1 MKRTWLCL
9 ILCCLVAMSGFAQKH
24 TTFEM
29 RYFSKDAKANG
40 ETDLHGD
47 TETMSLEERV
57 SALGKYAGYAARFW
71 GDPQL
76 NTPLFSDEDVR
87 ARLAS
92 IKEQPATGIRTTIR
106 LDGWKAYGYKDGKES
121 LQASRWKEWEDQGA
135 VISNGKLNLEG
146 VTVSS
151 LPCRMNWRFR
161 LKSTLSGKPE
171 GLKIIF
177 TNGDSPVISID
188 PGKYSRIAPSPESME
203 VYADLPDH
211 RCFVTLDGKT
221 VDEITLADVDTLV
234 TGMKLDASTGRASF
248 DCISLFSFV
257 RDKDN
262 AHTPYHSEM
271 LINEDFEPVPAMS
284 GWQQEAYDDSAWETV
299 HLPSP
304 LGGLQAEGESYY
316 LRKKVKVGGFS
327 HAELQLE
334 TLDPAG
340 EVWINGEV
348 AAVTQGRQPRSIDV
362 TGFLVPDQE
371 NTIAVRVKPYRATL
385 RSIHAPSDPNIGWFL
400 GRAQLVLTGE
410 SHIDQVL
417 VHTSS
422 LEDGKAVQ
430 RHKITISKESVYYDK
445 AKLEIR
451 YYPWFPEEGG
461 CAASVE
467 REIELCPGI
476 DNICDIDMEVGS
488 PLLWSTGDPRLY
500 KVEVILKD
508 EKGNP
513 IDDFVT
519 TTGIR
524 LIEQVKG
531 TLYVNHK
538 PEMLNGAQNFGFRG
552 PVENISKHVRCATDE
567 MVMRDLMMI
576 QKMDANLLRIHVH
589 AEKDKVEGINDPRF
603 AEYADQMGIYL
614 IWQTSGWIRE
624 GEASNVDFENY
635 PAYMKQVYNHPSIVV
650 WEASNHPNRFKK
662 HGLNNSQDFLNT
674 IIPTIEGT
682 DTSRLISPTT
692 FWQHT
697 HLGNYDGSKD
707 YQGNDITPNPL
718 IRHKMLTRGSQD
730 AYSGYGRTWTSLR
743 NIPNSWAK
751 SCLDAGELCYFNF
764 EHEESAAQPNWE
776 LARKEPWYKVQSY
789 EWSYEKGSIGRFL
802 QDSEWRESQAYQ
814 AFSAWESMKR
824 QTIEGV
830 DGFSWCSLESGP
842 NMFTYQKPLVDP
854 FYVPKLAYHA
864 NRMVFQRMWAGSDDV
879 DVVYGPADMVKPVI
893 FNLGEGCT
901 VNLTVELQNEKGK
914 VLEKKTFKAVEVPA
928 GRSVTRLEPF
938 RFRSSGEGCRFIV
951 YKIY

>member
-1 MKRTWLCL
+1 MKRTWFCM
-9 ILCCLVAMSGFAQKH
+9 ILCCLGTLACFAQTH

-40 ETDLHGD
+40 ETDFHGD
-47 TETMSLEERV
+47 TEVMSIEERV
-57 SALGKYAGYAARFW
+57 KALGKYAAYSSKFW
-71 GDPQL
+71 GDPQF
-76 NTPLFSDEDVR
+76 NTPLFTDDDVR
-87 ARLAS
+87 ERLGT
-92 IKEQPATGIRTTIR
+92 IKEQPSTSVRNTIL
-106 LDGWKAYGYKDGKES
+106 LDGWKAYGYKEGKES
-121 LQASRWKEWEDQGA
+121 LQASRWAAWTRQGA
-135 VISNGKLNLEG
+135 TINEGKMHLDG
-146 VTVSS
+146 VGVSS
-151 LPCRMNWRFR
+151 PLARMNWRFR
-161 LKSTLSGKPE
+161 LKTSLSDITSGVNVS
-171 GLKIIF
+171 F
-177 TNGDSPVISID
+177 GDGSHTVVSVN
-188 PGKYSRIAPSPESME
+188 PGKYSRTVSSPKALEI
-203 VYADLPDH
+203 YGDLENH

-221 VDEITLADVDTLV
+221 VDEIQLSREDTV
-234 TGMKLDASTGRASF
+234 ITSMKIDATSGKASLENL
-248 DCISLFSFV
+248 SLFSFI

-262 AHTPYHSEM
+262 ARTPYHSEM
-271 LINEDFEPVPAMS
+271 LINEDFEDVPRMA
-284 GWQQEAYDDSAWETV
+284 GWQQKAYDDSAWGTV

-304 LGGLQAEGESYY
+304 LGGHQAEGESYY
-316 LRKKVKVGGFS
+316 LRKKVNVGDFKYAG
-327 HAELQLE
+327 LKLE
-334 TLDPAG
+334 TLDPGG

-348 AAVTQGRQPRSIDV
+348 AAVLNGRQPWDLDV
-362 TGFLVPDQE
+362 TSYLIPNQE
-371 NTIAVRVKPYRATL
+371 NIIAVRVKPYVAKL

-400 GRAQLVLTGE
+400 GRAQLVLTAE
-410 SHIDQVL
+410 NHIDQVL

-422 LEDGKAVQ
+422 LEGGKAVQ
-430 RHKITISKESVYYDK
+430 RHKIYVSKESVNYDK
-445 AKLEIR
+445 AKVEIR
-451 YYPWFPEEGG
+451 YYPWFPTEGG

-476 DNICDIDMEVGS
+476 DNICDIDLEVDS
-488 PLLWSTGDPRLY
+488 PNLWSTGDPNLY

-513 IDDFVT
+513 VDDFVT

-524 LIEQVKG
+524 LIEQIKG

-552 PVENISKHVRCATDE
+552 PIEDISIHVRCATDD

-576 QKMDANLLRIHVH
+576 EKMDANLLRIHVH

-624 GEASNVDFENY
+624 GEASNIDYKHY
-635 PAYMKQVYNHPSIVV
+635 PEYMRQVYNHPSIVL
-650 WEASNHPNRFKK
+650 WEASNHPNRFKR
-662 HGLNNSQDFLNT
+662 HGLNNTQEFLNT

-682 DTSRLISPTT
+682 DTSRLISPTS

-697 HLGNYDGSKD
+697 HIGNYDGSKD
-707 YQGNDITPNPL
+707 YQGNDIEPNPL

-730 AYSGYGRTWTSLR
+730 AYSGYGRTWTSIR
-743 NIPNSWAK
+743 QMPSPWAK
-751 SCLDAGELCYFNF
+751 SCLEAEELCYFNF

-776 LARKEPWYKVQSY
+776 LARKEPWYEVQSY
-789 EWSYEKGSIGRFL
+789 EWPYEQGSIGRFL
-802 QDSEWRESQAYQ
+802 QAGEWRESQAYQ

-824 QTIEGV
+824 QTLIGV

-864 NRMVFQRMWAGSDDV
+864 NRMVFLRMWAGSDDV

-893 FNLGEGCT
+893 FNLGEGRT

-914 VLEKKTFKAVEVPA
+914 VLERKVFKSVEVPQ

-938 RFRSSGEGCRFIV
+938 RFRSNGEGCRFIV